1 MAAPEAE
8 KINSLSEFLYL
19 FADQSAGK
27 LKDTYRN
34 DTNEG

>member
-1 MAAPEAE
+1 MAAVEAK

-19 FADQSAGK
+19 FDDQSAGQ
-27 LKDTYRN
+27 LKDTYRI